1 MLDAGNFV
9 RTLTERQ
16 GLEIGSPDEVA
27 FQFGWIDEAT
37 LNKSIKIFEKNS
49 YGNHL
54 RKLLV

>member
-9 RTLTERQ
+9 RTLIERQ
-16 GLEIGSPDEVA
+16 ALQIGSPDEVA
-27 FQFGWIDEAT
+27 FQFVWIDEVT